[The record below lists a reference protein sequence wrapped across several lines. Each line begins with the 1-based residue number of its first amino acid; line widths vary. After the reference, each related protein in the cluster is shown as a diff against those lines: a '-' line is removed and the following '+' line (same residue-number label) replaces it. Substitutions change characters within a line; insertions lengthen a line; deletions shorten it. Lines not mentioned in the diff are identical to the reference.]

1 MGERLQGKVAII
13 TGSATGI
20 GRAGSILFANEGAK
34 VVVADRNDIA
44 GEETAD
50 LIRNAGGDAVFA
62 HTDVS
67 KSEQV
72 QNMVATAL
80 DKYGKVDILV
90 NGAGILIRTQS
101 RLADISDMEWDLSL
115 NTNLRGVFYG
125 CKYTIP
131 HMLERGGSIVNISSV
146 AGIGPTPMAASY
158 GVSKAGVIN
167 LTLTAARE
175 YAEDGIRANA
185 IVPGL
190 VDTPQARGST
200 GSTERFDQRASE
212 VALGRAGQPED
223 IANLM
228 LFLASDDSSF
238 ITGGAY
244 VIDGG
249 GTVSS
254 WADLRREQ

>member
-1 MGERLQGKVAII
+1 MAGRLQDKVAII

-20 GRAGSILFANEGAK
+20 GRAGARLFASEGAK
-34 VVVADRNDIA
+34 VVVADRNDTEAEKTVA
-44 GEETAD
+44 G
-50 LIRNAGGDAVFA
+50 IRENGGDAIFI

-72 QNMVATAL
+72 QDLVNATL
-80 DKYGKVDILV
+80 ESYGKLDVMV

-125 CKYTIP
+125 CKYAIP
-131 HMLERGGSIVNISSV
+131 HMMEHGGSIVNISSS
-146 AGIGPTPMAASY
+146 AGIGPSPRAASY

-190 VDTPQARGST
+190 IDTPQARGST
-200 GSTERFDQRASE
+200 GSRERFEQRSNE
-212 VALGRAGQPED
+212 VALGRAGQPD
-223 IANLM
+223 DVANLM
-228 LFLASDDSSF
+228 LFLASDESSF

-249 GTVSS
+249 GSVGS
-254 WADLRREQ
+254 WSDLRKEG